1 MEGGPTI
8 PLQDWYFLYVCFFW
22 YVFVYGGSANYSSTG
37 LAFLV
42 FEGGLVFFGF
52 FFGVALLVSYV
63 ANYGLNGLSPA
74 TGRHTYIGGTW

>member
-1 MEGGPTI
+1 MEGVQII
-8 PLQDWYFLYVCFFW
+8 PLQDWH
-22 YVFVYGGSANYSSTG
+22 
-37 LAFLV
+37 FLV